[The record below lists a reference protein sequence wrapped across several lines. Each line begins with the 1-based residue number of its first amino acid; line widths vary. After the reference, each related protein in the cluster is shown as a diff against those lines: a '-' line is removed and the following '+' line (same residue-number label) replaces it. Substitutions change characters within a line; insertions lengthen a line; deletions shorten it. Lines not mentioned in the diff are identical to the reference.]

1 MIRQILTFPNAK
13 EIVNQ
18 LDVDVY
24 NSLFHASKIQNED
37 TSLQVINM
45 LLEKGANPYQK
56 EENRQTIL
64 FYLAKE
70 GKQHINLGKAKIID
84 KLLQT
89 YKYDLND
96 PDKYNQN
103 PLYWAAKF
111 GRLKVAE
118 LLLRHGVNINH
129 LDGNG

>member
-1 MIRQILTFPNAK
+1 MCEQLSKRISKSILRNIEAIRLILTYPNAK

-24 NSLFHASKIQNED
+24 NSLFHASKIQNEEI
-37 TSLQVINM
+37 SLQVINM

-70 GKQHINLGKAKIID
+70 GKDITIQERQRSSRNFYKLTSMTSMILTSTTKILFIG
-84 KLLQT
+84 LLSMA
-89 YKYDLND
+89 D
-96 PDKYNQN
+96 
-103 PLYWAAKF
+103 
-111 GRLKVAE
+111 
-118 LLLRHGVNINH
+118 
-129 LDGNG
+129 